1 MTDLGLNYME
11 VKFGCQE
18 FHVSKI
24 LVPVVFGGI
33 RRDFSIKIF
42 QSYQGPTT
50 SLHDKEL
57 FQLCYRP
64 NFDCKLTVVKSEN
77 FSS

>member
-24 LVPVVFGGI
+24 LVPIVFGGI
-33 RRDFSIKIF
+33 IRDFSIKIF

-50 SLHDKEL
+50 SLHDKYS
-57 FQLCYRP
+57 F
-64 NFDCKLTVVKSEN
+64 NFAILSILIAN
-77 FSS
+77 

>member
-18 FHVSKI
+18 FHVSII

-33 RRDFSIKIF
+33 IRDFSIKIF

-50 SLHDKEL
+50 SLHDK
-57 FQLCYRP
+57 
-64 NFDCKLTVVKSEN
+64 
-77 FSS
+77 